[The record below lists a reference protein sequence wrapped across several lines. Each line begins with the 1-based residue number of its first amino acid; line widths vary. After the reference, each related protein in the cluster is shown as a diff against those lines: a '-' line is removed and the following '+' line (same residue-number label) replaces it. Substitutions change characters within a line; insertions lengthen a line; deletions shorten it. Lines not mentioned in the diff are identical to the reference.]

1 MKRHIICMGNNILT
15 KTTCCNIY
23 IIYIQSIT
31 TNCPHPQILQ
41 ILSR

>member
-1 MKRHIICMGNNILT
+1 MKQNIIYMGNNILT
-15 KTTCCNIY
+15 KTTYCKIY